1 MSNLISASVQRRLV
15 GSATRK
21 SVLSYMAD
29 KAADDGSGIWTSKAN
44 IARDLEL
51 GIRAVQYAIHQ
62 LVAAGLVTETGQR
75 ECKHGYTVEYAIV
88 ADAIS
93 ALSSTRDGAPE
104 RPRTSR
110 QTAVDKVG
118 RPPATDAPH
127 ASRAGVTPASGAP
140 HPLHHVHPN
149 HPYKDTTTPPAEDAA
164 VGNSDPQ
171 ARCLA
176 VAGPGLCPAS
186 RAAIT
191 GTAEVIEGWLQ
202 EGIDLDADILPV
214 IRARTPTIRI
224 SPIRTWGYFTDAVR
238 AAHRQRLRQPARPQ
252 GAENASAPANPQL
265 RFYADWVNA
274 DRYLPASAISNSVA
288 LALLEAGLVTAE
300 RLARRGVPVPLP
312 VPARKERR

>member
-51 GIRAVQYAIHQ
+51 SRRAVQLAIQ
-62 LVAAGLVTETGQR
+62 ELIRDGLVAETGQR
-75 ECKHGYTVEYAIV
+75 DCKHGFTVEYSIV
-88 ADAIS
+88 IEAVDN
-93 ALSSTRDGAPE
+93 LPSTRE
-104 RPRTSR
+104 PRSPR
-110 QTAVDKVG
+110 ES
-118 RPPATDAPH
+118 DA
-127 ASRAGVTPASGAP
+127 RVTREPGSHDP
-140 HPLHHVHPN
+140 VNQIHPN
-149 HPYKDTTTPPAEDAA
+149 HPYKDTTTPPAGDAA
-164 VGNSDPQ
+164 VDNSDPQ

-191 GTAEVIEGWLQ
+191 GTAEVIEGWLR
-202 EGIDLDADILPV
+202 EGIDLDTDILPV

-252 GAENASAPANPQL
+252 GAEKTSANPQL
-265 RFYADWVNA
+265 HFYADWVNA
-274 DRYLPASAISNSVA
+274 DRYLPPSAISNSVA
-288 LALLEAGLVTAE
+288 RALLEAGLTSAE
-300 RLARRGVPVPLP
+300 RLALRGVP

>member
-21 SVLSYMAD
+21 SVLGYMAD

-51 GIRAVQYAIHQ
+51 SRRAVQLAIQ
-62 LVAAGLVTETGQR
+62 ELIRDGLVTETGQR
-75 ECKHGYTVEYAIV
+75 DCKHGFTVEYSIV
-88 ADAIS
+88 IEAVDN
-93 ALSSTRDGAPE
+93 LPSTRE
-104 RPRTSR
+104 PRSPR
-110 QTAVDKVG
+110 ES
-118 RPPATDAPH
+118 DA
-127 ASRAGVTPASGAP
+127 RVTREPGSHDP
-140 HPLHHVHPN
+140 VNHVHPN
-149 HPYKDTTTPPAEDAA
+149 HPYKDTTTPPAEDTA
-164 VGNSDPQ
+164 VDNSDPQ

-191 GTAEVIEGWLQ
+191 GTAEVIEGWMR
-202 EGIDLDADILPV
+202 EGIDLEADILPV

-224 SPIRTWGYFTDAVR
+224 SPIRTWAYFTDAVR

-288 LALLEAGLVTAE
+288 LALLEAGLTSAE
-300 RLARRGVPVPLP
+300 RLALRGVP

>member
-51 GIRAVQYAIHQ
+51 SRRAVQLAIQ
-62 LVAAGLVTETGQR
+62 ELIRDGLVTETGQR
-75 ECKHGYTVEYAIV
+75 DCKHGFTVEYSIV
-88 ADAIS
+88 IEAVDN
-93 ALSSTRDGAPE
+93 LPSTRE
-104 RPRTSR
+104 PRSPR
-110 QTAVDKVG
+110 ES
-118 RPPATDAPH
+118 DA
-127 ASRAGVTPASGAP
+127 RVTREPGSHDP
-140 HPLHHVHPN
+140 VNQIHPN
-149 HPYKDTTTPPAEDAA
+149 HPYIDTTTPPAEDAA
-164 VGNSDPQ
+164 VDNSDPQ

-191 GTAEVIEGWLQ
+191 ETAEVIEGWLR
-202 EGIDLDADILPV
+202 EGIDLEADILPV

-224 SPIRTWGYFTDAVR
+224 SPIRTWAYFTDAVR

-252 GAENASAPANPQL
+252 GAENAGAPANPQL

-274 DRYLPASAISNSVA
+274 DRYLPPSAISNSVA
-288 LALLEAGLVTAE
+288 LALLEAGLTSAE
-300 RLARRGVPVPLP
+300 RLALRGVPVP
-312 VPARKERR
+312 ARKGRR

>member
-51 GIRAVQYAIHQ
+51 SRRAVQLAIQ
-62 LVAAGLVTETGQR
+62 ELIRDGLVTETGQR
-75 ECKHGYTVEYAIV
+75 DCKHGFTVEYSIV
-88 ADAIS
+88 IEAVDN
-93 ALSSTRDGAPE
+93 LPSTRE
-104 RPRTSR
+104 PRSPR
-110 QTAVDKVG
+110 ES
-118 RPPATDAPH
+118 DA
-127 ASRAGVTPASGAP
+127 RVTREPGSHDP
-140 HPLHHVHPN
+140 VNQIHPN

-164 VGNSDPQ
+164 VDNFDPQ
-171 ARCLA
+171 TRCLG

-191 GTAEVIEGWLQ
+191 GTAEVIAGWLQ
-202 EGIDLDADILPV
+202 EGIDLEADILPV

-224 SPIRTWGYFTDAVR
+224 SPIRTWAYFTDAVR

-252 GAENASAPANPQL
+252 GAEKTSANPQL
-265 RFYADWVNA
+265 HFYADWVNA
-274 DRYLPASAISNSVA
+274 DRYLPPSAISNSVA
-288 LALLEAGLVTAE
+288 RALLEAGLTSAE
-300 RLARRGVPVPLP
+300 RLSLRGVPVPT
-312 VPARKERR
+312 RKELR

>member
-51 GIRAVQYAIHQ
+51 SRRAVQLAIQ
-62 LVAAGLVTETGQR
+62 ELIRDGLVTETGQR
-75 ECKHGYTVEYAIV
+75 NCKHGFTVEYSIV
-88 ADAIS
+88 IEAVDN
-93 ALSSTRDGAPE
+93 LPSTRE
-104 RPRTSR
+104 PRSPR
-110 QTAVDKVG
+110 ES
-118 RPPATDAPH
+118 DA
-127 ASRAGVTPASGAP
+127 RVTREPGSHDP
-140 HPLHHVHPN
+140 VNQIHPN
-149 HPYKDTTTPPAEDAA
+149 HPYIDTTTPPAEDAA
-164 VGNSDPQ
+164 VDNSDPQ

-191 GTAEVIEGWLQ
+191 ETAEVIEGWLR
-202 EGIDLDADILPV
+202 EGIDLEADILPV

-224 SPIRTWGYFTDAVR
+224 SPIRTWAYFTDAVR

-252 GAENASAPANPQL
+252 GAENAGAPANPQL

-274 DRYLPASAISNSVA
+274 DRYLPPSAISNSVA
-288 LALLEAGLVTAE
+288 LALLEAGLTSAE
-300 RLARRGVPVPLP
+300 RLALRGVP

>member
-21 SVLSYMAD
+21 SVLGYMAD

-51 GIRAVQYAIHQ
+51 SRRAVQLAIQ
-62 LVAAGLVTETGQR
+62 ELISDGLVTETGQR
-75 ECKHGYTVEYAIV
+75 DCKHGFTVEYSIV
-88 ADAIS
+88 IEAVDN
-93 ALSSTRDGAPE
+93 LPSTRE
-104 RPRTSR
+104 PRSPR
-110 QTAVDKVG
+110 ES
-118 RPPATDAPH
+118 DA
-127 ASRAGVTPASGAP
+127 RVTREPGSHDP
-140 HPLHHVHPN
+140 VNQIHPN
-149 HPYKDTTTPPAEDAA
+149 HPYKDTTTPPAEDTA
-164 VGNSDPQ
+164 VDNSDPQ

-191 GTAEVIEGWLQ
+191 GTAEVIEGWLR
-202 EGIDLDADILPV
+202 EGIDLEADILPV

-224 SPIRTWGYFTDAVR
+224 SPIRTWAYFTDAVR

-252 GAENASAPANPQL
+252 GAENAGAPANPQL

-274 DRYLPASAISNSVA
+274 DRYLPPSAISNSVA
-288 LALLEAGLVTAE
+288 LALLEAGLTSAE
-300 RLARRGVPVPLP
+300 RLALRGVP

>member
-51 GIRAVQYAIHQ
+51 SRRAVQLAIQ
-62 LVAAGLVTETGQR
+62 ELIRDGLVAETGQR
-75 ECKHGYTVEYAIV
+75 DCKHGFTVEYSIV
-88 ADAIS
+88 IEAVDN
-93 ALSSTRDGAPE
+93 LPSTRE
-104 RPRTSR
+104 PRSPR
-110 QTAVDKVG
+110 ES
-118 RPPATDAPH
+118 DA
-127 ASRAGVTPASGAP
+127 RVTREPGSHDP
-140 HPLHHVHPN
+140 VNQIHPN

-164 VGNSDPQ
+164 VDNSDPQ

-191 GTAEVIEGWLQ
+191 GTAEVIEGWLR

-214 IRARTPTIRI
+214 IRARTPSIRI

-238 AAHRQRLRQPARPQ
+238 AAHRQRLRQPARLQ
-252 GAENASAPANPQL
+252 GAEKDSAPANPQL

-274 DRYLPASAISNSVA
+274 DRYLPPSAITNSVA
-288 LALLEAGLVTAE
+288 LALLEAGLTSAE
-300 RLARRGVPVPLP
+300 RLALRGVP

>member
-51 GIRAVQYAIHQ
+51 SRRGVQLAIQELIRD
-62 LVAAGLVTETGQR
+62 GLVTETGQR
-75 ECKHGYTVEYAIV
+75 DCKHGFTVEYSIV
-88 ADAIS
+88 IEAVDN
-93 ALSSTRDGAPE
+93 LPSTREQGSPRESGTRVTRE
-104 RPRTSR
+104 RGSHDPVN
-110 QTAVDKVG
+110 QI
-118 RPPATDAPH
+118 
-127 ASRAGVTPASGAP
+127 
-140 HPLHHVHPN
+140 HPN

-164 VGNSDPQ
+164 VDNSDPQ

-191 GTAEVIEGWLQ
+191 GTAEVIEGWLR
-202 EGIDLDADILPV
+202 EGIDLEADILPV

-224 SPIRTWGYFTDAVR
+224 SPIRTWAYFTDAVR

-252 GAENASAPANPQL
+252 GAEKTSANPQL
-265 RFYADWVNA
+265 HFYADWVNA
-274 DRYLPASAISNSVA
+274 DRHLPPSAISNSVA
-288 LALLEAGLVTAE
+288 RALLEAGLTSAE
-300 RLARRGVPVPLP
+300 RLALRGVP

>member
-51 GIRAVQYAIHQ
+51 SRRAVQLAIQ
-62 LVAAGLVTETGQR
+62 ELIRDGLVTETGQR
-75 ECKHGYTVEYAIV
+75 DCKHGFTVEYSIV
-88 ADAIS
+88 IEAVDN
-93 ALSSTRDGAPE
+93 LPSTRE
-104 RPRTSR
+104 PRSPR
-110 QTAVDKVG
+110 ES
-118 RPPATDAPH
+118 DA
-127 ASRAGVTPASGAP
+127 RVTREPGSHDP
-140 HPLHHVHPN
+140 VNQIHPN
-149 HPYKDTTTPPAEDAA
+149 HPYIDTTTPPAEDAA
-164 VGNSDPQ
+164 VDNSDPQ

-191 GTAEVIEGWLQ
+191 ETAEVIEGWLR
-202 EGIDLDADILPV
+202 EGIDLEADILPV

-224 SPIRTWGYFTDAVR
+224 SPIRTWAYFTDAVR

-252 GAENASAPANPQL
+252 GAENAGAPANPQL

-274 DRYLPASAISNSVA
+274 DRYLPPSAISNSVA
-288 LALLEAGLVTAE
+288 LALLEAGLTSAE
-300 RLARRGVPVPLP
+300 RLALRGVP

>member
-21 SVLSYMAD
+21 SVLGYMAD

-51 GIRAVQYAIHQ
+51 SRRAVQLAIQ
-62 LVAAGLVTETGQR
+62 ELIRDGLVTETGQR
-75 ECKHGYTVEYAIV
+75 DCKHGFTVEYSIV
-88 ADAIS
+88 IEAVDN
-93 ALSSTRDGAPE
+93 LPSTRE
-104 RPRTSR
+104 PRSPR
-110 QTAVDKVG
+110 ES
-118 RPPATDAPH
+118 DA
-127 ASRAGVTPASGAP
+127 RVTREPGSHDP
-140 HPLHHVHPN
+140 VNQIHPN
-149 HPYKDTTTPPAEDAA
+149 HPYIDTTTPPAEDAA
-164 VGNSDPQ
+164 VDNSDPQ

-191 GTAEVIEGWLQ
+191 ETAEVIEGWLR
-202 EGIDLDADILPV
+202 EGIDLEADILPV

-224 SPIRTWGYFTDAVR
+224 SPIRTWAYFTDAVR

-252 GAENASAPANPQL
+252 GAENAGAPANPQL

-274 DRYLPASAISNSVA
+274 DRYLPPSAISNSVA
-288 LALLEAGLVTAE
+288 LTLLEAGLTSAE
-300 RLARRGVPVPLP
+300 RLALRGVPVP
-312 VPARKERR
+312 ARKGRR

>member
-21 SVLSYMAD
+21 SVLTYMAD

-51 GIRAVQYAIHQ
+51 SRRAVQLAIQ
-62 LVAAGLVTETGQR
+62 ELIRDGLVAETGQR
-75 ECKHGYTVEYAIV
+75 DCKHGFTVEYSIV
-88 ADAIS
+88 IEAVDN
-93 ALSSTRDGAPE
+93 LPSTRE
-104 RPRTSR
+104 PRSPR
-110 QTAVDKVG
+110 ES
-118 RPPATDAPH
+118 DA
-127 ASRAGVTPASGAP
+127 RVTREPGSHDP
-140 HPLHHVHPN
+140 VNQIHPN

-164 VGNSDPQ
+164 VDNSDPQ

-202 EGIDLDADILPV
+202 EGIDLEADILPV

-224 SPIRTWGYFTDAVR
+224 SPIRTWAYFTDAVR

-288 LALLEAGLVTAE
+288 LALLEAGLTSAE
-300 RLARRGVPVPLP
+300 RLALRGVP

>member
-21 SVLSYMAD
+21 SVLGYMAD

-51 GIRAVQYAIHQ
+51 SRRAVQLAIQ
-62 LVAAGLVTETGQR
+62 ELIRDGLVTETGQR
-75 ECKHGYTVEYAIV
+75 DCKHGFTVEYSIV
-88 ADAIS
+88 IEAVDN
-93 ALSSTRDGAPE
+93 LPSTRE
-104 RPRTSR
+104 PRSPR
-110 QTAVDKVG
+110 ES
-118 RPPATDAPH
+118 DA
-127 ASRAGVTPASGAP
+127 RVTREPGSHDP
-140 HPLHHVHPN
+140 VNQIHPN

-164 VGNSDPQ
+164 VDNSDPQ

-202 EGIDLDADILPV
+202 EGIDLEADILPV

-224 SPIRTWGYFTDAVR
+224 SPIRTWAYFTDAVR

-274 DRYLPASAISNSVA
+274 DRYLPPSAISNSVA
-288 LALLEAGLVTAE
+288 LALLEAGLTSAE
-300 RLARRGVPVPLP
+300 RLALRGVP

>member
-21 SVLSYMAD
+21 SVLTYMAD

-51 GIRAVQYAIHQ
+51 SRRAVQLAIQ
-62 LVAAGLVTETGQR
+62 ELIRDGLVTQTGQR
-75 ECKHGYTVEYAIV
+75 DCKHGFTVEYSIV
-88 ADAIS
+88 IEAVDN
-93 ALSSTRDGAPE
+93 LPSTRE
-104 RPRTSR
+104 PRSPR
-110 QTAVDKVG
+110 ES
-118 RPPATDAPH
+118 DA
-127 ASRAGVTPASGAP
+127 RVTREPGSHDP
-140 HPLHHVHPN
+140 VNQIHPN

-164 VGNSDPQ
+164 VDNLGPQ

-202 EGIDLDADILPV
+202 DGIDLEADILPV

-274 DRYLPASAISNSVA
+274 DRYLPPSAISNSVA
-288 LALLEAGLVTAE
+288 LALLEAGLTSAE
-300 RLARRGVPVPLP
+300 RLALRGVPVP
-312 VPARKERR
+312 AQKERR

>member
-21 SVLSYMAD
+21 SVLGYMAD

-51 GIRAVQYAIHQ
+51 SRRAVQLAIQ
-62 LVAAGLVTETGQR
+62 ELIRDGLVAETGQR
-75 ECKHGYTVEYAIV
+75 DCKHGFTVEYSIV
-88 ADAIS
+88 IEAVDN
-93 ALSSTRDGAPE
+93 LPSTRE
-104 RPRTSR
+104 PRSPR
-110 QTAVDKVG
+110 ES
-118 RPPATDAPH
+118 DA
-127 ASRAGVTPASGAP
+127 RVTREPGSHDP
-140 HPLHHVHPN
+140 VNQIHPN

-164 VGNSDPQ
+164 VDNSDPQ

-191 GTAEVIEGWLQ
+191 GTAEVIAGWLQ
-202 EGIDLDADILPV
+202 EGIDLEADILPV

-224 SPIRTWGYFTDAVR
+224 SPIRTWAYFTDAVR

-252 GAENASAPANPQL
+252 GAENDSAPANPQL

-274 DRYLPASAISNSVA
+274 DRYLPPSAISNSVA
-288 LALLEAGLVTAE
+288 LALLEAGLTSAE
-300 RLARRGVPVPLP
+300 RLALRGVP

>member
-21 SVLSYMAD
+21 SVLTYMAD

-51 GIRAVQYAIHQ
+51 SRRAVQLAIQ
-62 LVAAGLVTETGQR
+62 ELIRDGLVTETGQR
-75 ECKHGYTVEYAIV
+75 DCKHGFTVEYSIV
-88 ADAIS
+88 IEAVDN
-93 ALSSTRDGAPE
+93 LPSTREQGSPSESGTRVTRE
-104 RPRTSR
+104 RGSHDPVN
-110 QTAVDKVG
+110 QI
-118 RPPATDAPH
+118 
-127 ASRAGVTPASGAP
+127 
-140 HPLHHVHPN
+140 HPN
-149 HPYKDTTTPPAEDAA
+149 HPYKDTTTPSAEDAA
-164 VGNSDPQ
+164 VDNLGPQ

-176 VAGPGLCPAS
+176 IAGPGLCPAS

-202 EGIDLDADILPV
+202 EGIDLEADILPV

-224 SPIRTWGYFTDAVR
+224 SPIRTWAYFTDAVR

-252 GAENASAPANPQL
+252 GAEKAGTPANPQL

-274 DRYLPASAISNSVA
+274 DRYLPPSAISNSVA
-288 LALLEAGLVTAE
+288 LALLEAGLTSAE
-300 RLARRGVPVPLP
+300 RLALRGVP

>member
-21 SVLSYMAD
+21 SVLGYMAD

-51 GIRAVQYAIHQ
+51 SRRAVQLAIQ
-62 LVAAGLVTETGQR
+62 ELIRDGLVTETGQR
-75 ECKHGYTVEYAIV
+75 DCKHGFTVEYSIV
-88 ADAIS
+88 IEAVDN
-93 ALSSTRDGAPE
+93 LPSTRE
-104 RPRTSR
+104 PRSPR
-110 QTAVDKVG
+110 ES
-118 RPPATDAPH
+118 DA
-127 ASRAGVTPASGAP
+127 RVTREPGSHDP
-140 HPLHHVHPN
+140 VNQIHPN
-149 HPYKDTTTPPAEDAA
+149 HPYIDTTTPPAEDAA
-164 VGNSDPQ
+164 VDNSDPQ

-191 GTAEVIEGWLQ
+191 ETAEVIEGWLR
-202 EGIDLDADILPV
+202 EGIDLEADILPV

-224 SPIRTWGYFTDAVR
+224 SPIRTWAYFTDAVR

-252 GAENASAPANPQL
+252 GAENAGAPANPQL

-274 DRYLPASAISNSVA
+274 DRYLPPSAISNSVA
-288 LALLEAGLVTAE
+288 LALLEAGLTSAE
-300 RLARRGVPVPLP
+300 RLSLRGVPVPT
-312 VPARKERR
+312 RKERR

>member
-21 SVLSYMAD
+21 SVLTYMAD

-51 GIRAVQYAIHQ
+51 SRRAVQLAIQ
-62 LVAAGLVTETGQR
+62 ELIRDRLVTETGQR
-75 ECKHGYTVEYAIV
+75 DCKHGFTVEYSIV
-88 ADAIS
+88 IEAVDNLPSTREPRSPREADARV
-93 ALSSTRDGAPE
+93 TREPGSHDPVN
-104 RPRTSR
+104 
-110 QTAVDKVG
+110 QI
-118 RPPATDAPH
+118 
-127 ASRAGVTPASGAP
+127 
-140 HPLHHVHPN
+140 HPN

-164 VGNSDPQ
+164 VDNSDPQ

-202 EGIDLDADILPV
+202 EGIDLEADILPV

-224 SPIRTWGYFTDAVR
+224 SPIRTWAYFTDAVR
-238 AAHRQRLRQPARPQ
+238 AAHRQSLRQPARPQ

-288 LALLEAGLVTAE
+288 LALLEAGLTSAE
-300 RLARRGVPVPLP
+300 RLAVRGVP

>member
-51 GIRAVQYAIHQ
+51 SRRGVQLAIQELIRD
-62 LVAAGLVTETGQR
+62 GLVTETGQR
-75 ECKHGYTVEYAIV
+75 DCKHGFTVEYSIV
-88 ADAIS
+88 IEAVDN
-93 ALSSTRDGAPE
+93 LPSTREQGSPRESGTRVTRE
-104 RPRTSR
+104 RGSHDPVN
-110 QTAVDKVG
+110 QI
-118 RPPATDAPH
+118 
-127 ASRAGVTPASGAP
+127 
-140 HPLHHVHPN
+140 HPN

-164 VGNSDPQ
+164 VDNSDPQ

-191 GTAEVIEGWLQ
+191 GTAEVIEGWLR
-202 EGIDLDADILPV
+202 EGIDLEADILPV
-214 IRARTPTIRI
+214 IRARTSTIRI

-238 AAHRQRLRQPARPQ
+238 AAHRQRLRQGARPQ

-265 RFYADWVNA
+265 RFYAAWVNA
-274 DRYLPASAISNSVA
+274 DRYLPPSAISNSVA
-288 LALLEAGLVTAE
+288 LALLEAGLTSAE
-300 RLARRGVPVPLP
+300 RLALRGVPVP
-312 VPARKERR
+312 ARKSRR

>member
-51 GIRAVQYAIHQ
+51 SRRAVQLAIQ
-62 LVAAGLVTETGQR
+62 ELIRDGLVTETGQR
-75 ECKHGYTVEYAIV
+75 DCKHGFTVEYSIV
-88 ADAIS
+88 IEAVDN
-93 ALSSTRDGAPE
+93 LPSTRE
-104 RPRTSR
+104 PRSPR
-110 QTAVDKVG
+110 ES
-118 RPPATDAPH
+118 DA
-127 ASRAGVTPASGAP
+127 RVTREQGSHDP
-140 HPLHHVHPN
+140 VNQIHPN
-149 HPYKDTTTPPAEDAA
+149 HPYKDTTTPSAEDAA
-164 VGNSDPQ
+164 VDNLGPQ

-176 VAGPGLCPAS
+176 IAGPGLCPAS

-191 GTAEVIEGWLQ
+191 GTAEVIEGWLR
-202 EGIDLDADILPV
+202 EGIDLDTDILPV

-252 GAENASAPANPQL
+252 GAEKTSANPQL
-265 RFYADWVNA
+265 HFYADWVNA
-274 DRYLPASAISNSVA
+274 DRYLPPSAISNSVA
-288 LALLEAGLVTAE
+288 RALLEAGLTSAE
-300 RLARRGVPVPLP
+300 RLALRGVP

>member
-21 SVLSYMAD
+21 SVLTYMAD

-51 GIRAVQYAIHQ
+51 SRRAVQLAIQ
-62 LVAAGLVTETGQR
+62 ELIRDGLVAETGQR
-75 ECKHGYTVEYAIV
+75 DCKHGFTVEYSIV
-88 ADAIS
+88 IEAVDN
-93 ALSSTRDGAPE
+93 LPSTRE
-104 RPRTSR
+104 PRSPR
-110 QTAVDKVG
+110 ES
-118 RPPATDAPH
+118 DA
-127 ASRAGVTPASGAP
+127 RVTREPGSHDP
-140 HPLHHVHPN
+140 VNQIHPN

-164 VGNSDPQ
+164 VDNFDPQ
-171 ARCLA
+171 TRCLG

-191 GTAEVIEGWLQ
+191 GTAEVIAGWLQ
-202 EGIDLDADILPV
+202 EGIDLEADILPV

-224 SPIRTWGYFTDAVR
+224 SPIRTWAYFTDAVR

-274 DRYLPASAISNSVA
+274 DRYLPPSAISNSVA
-288 LALLEAGLVTAE
+288 LALLEAGLTSAE
-300 RLARRGVPVPLP
+300 RLSLRGVP

>member
-51 GIRAVQYAIHQ
+51 SRRGVQLAIQELIRD
-62 LVAAGLVTETGQR
+62 GLVTETGQR
-75 ECKHGYTVEYAIV
+75 DCKHGFTVEYSIV
-88 ADAIS
+88 IEAVDN
-93 ALSSTRDGAPE
+93 LPSTREQGSPRESGTRVTRE
-104 RPRTSR
+104 RGSHDPVN
-110 QTAVDKVG
+110 QI
-118 RPPATDAPH
+118 
-127 ASRAGVTPASGAP
+127 
-140 HPLHHVHPN
+140 HPN

-164 VGNSDPQ
+164 VDNSDPQ

-191 GTAEVIEGWLQ
+191 GTAEVIEGWLR
-202 EGIDLDADILPV
+202 EGIDLDTDILPV
-214 IRARTPTIRI
+214 IRARTPSIRI

-252 GAENASAPANPQL
+252 GAEKTSANPQL
-265 RFYADWVNA
+265 HFYADWVNA
-274 DRYLPASAISNSVA
+274 DRYLPPSAISNSVA
-288 LALLEAGLVTAE
+288 RALLEAGLTSAE
-300 RLARRGVPVPLP
+300 RLALRGVP
-312 VPARKERR
+312 VPARKER

>member
-1 MSNLISASVQRRLV
+1 MQRRFV

-21 SVLSYMAD
+21 SVLTYMAD

-51 GIRAVQYAIHQ
+51 SRRAVQLAIQ
-62 LVAAGLVTETGQR
+62 ELIRDGLVAETGQR
-75 ECKHGYTVEYAIV
+75 DCKHGFTVEYSIV
-88 ADAIS
+88 IEAVDN
-93 ALSSTRDGAPE
+93 LPSTRE
-104 RPRTSR
+104 PRSPR
-110 QTAVDKVG
+110 ES
-118 RPPATDAPH
+118 DA
-127 ASRAGVTPASGAP
+127 RVTREPGSHDP
-140 HPLHHVHPN
+140 VNQIHPN

-164 VGNSDPQ
+164 VDNSDPQ

-202 EGIDLDADILPV
+202 EGIDLEADILPV

-224 SPIRTWGYFTDAVR
+224 SPIRTWAYFTDAVR

-288 LALLEAGLVTAE
+288 LALLEAGLTSAE
-300 RLARRGVPVPLP
+300 RLALRGVP